1 MFNTNGNIIKKT
13 LKTESETYHLEKN
26 GQQRRKIKRMGQM
39 SEIDQICYKM
49 SESRSSI
56 AVPVHLDLDI
66 TCWSFTSFWLV
77 KNRFTCITCR
87 EALIDWLKT
96 YLVYYMQRRWLL
108 ALIDWLKTDLR
119 VLHAE
124 EVTSSPDWLVEN
136 RSTCITHRGGDF

>member
-1 MFNTNGNIIKKT
+1 MTLYNNEGTLSSSCSIQMGISLKKT

-66 TCWSFTSFWLV
+66 TCWSFTSF
-77 KNRFTCITCR
+77 
-87 EALIDWLKT
+87 
-96 YLVYYMQRRWLL
+96 
-108 ALIDWLKTDLR
+108 
-119 VLHAE
+119 
-124 EVTSSPDWLVEN
+124 
-136 RSTCITHRGGDF
+136 